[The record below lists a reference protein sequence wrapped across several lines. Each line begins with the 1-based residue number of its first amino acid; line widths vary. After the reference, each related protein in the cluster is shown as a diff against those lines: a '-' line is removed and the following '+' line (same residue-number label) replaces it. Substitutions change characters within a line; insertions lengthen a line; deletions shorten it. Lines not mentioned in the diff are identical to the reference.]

1 MKRVSKLLLRGVDLR
16 SVGHSIQMLWT
27 ELDLLNSKIILII
40 VIVNFVI
47 FRWTSSQLP
56 SMVQDQIAQK
66 AIKVKRVLIDI
77 LQFIIAIVIV
87 SSAL

>member
-47 FRWTSSQLP
+47 FRWTSSQLA

-66 AIKVKRVLIDI
+66 VIKVKRVLIDI
-77 LQFIIAIVIV
+77 LQFIIPIVIV
-87 SSAL
+87 SSDL

>member
-66 AIKVKRVLIDI
+66 VIKVKRVLIDI

-87 SSAL
+87 SSDL

>member
-1 MKRVSKLLLRGVDLR
+1 M
-16 SVGHSIQMLWT
+16 
-27 ELDLLNSKIILII
+27 LNSKIILII

-47 FRWTSSQLP
+47 FRWTSSQLA

-87 SSAL
+87 SSDL